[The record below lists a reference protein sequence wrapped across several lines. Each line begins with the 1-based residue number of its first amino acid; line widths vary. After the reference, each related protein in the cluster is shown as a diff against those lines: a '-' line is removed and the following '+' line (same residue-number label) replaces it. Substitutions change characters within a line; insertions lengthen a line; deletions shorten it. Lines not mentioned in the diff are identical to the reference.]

1 MGLKEQIPEDLKNAL
16 RNKKTLELSV
26 LRMLQAALKNKEIDN
41 KKEALTDE
49 IVISV
54 VGAEIKKRRDAVRE
68 FEKVNR
74 SDAADQ
80 EKAEIE
86 ILMKYM
92 PQQMSEDEIRDV
104 VKSAVEE
111 TQMSE
116 DEIRDVV
123 KSAVEETR
131 AESMK
136 DIGKVMKALM
146 PKVKGKADGSI
157 VNKIVKEMLEG

>member
-49 IVISV
+49 VVISV

-74 SDAADQ
+74 PAAADQ

-111 TQMSE
+111 T
-116 DEIRDVV
+116 
-123 KSAVEETR
+123 R

-146 PKVKGKADGSI
+146 PKLKGKADGSI

>member
-74 SDAADQ
+74 PDAADQ

-111 TQMSE
+111 TQ
-116 DEIRDVV
+116 
-123 KSAVEETR
+123 

-146 PKVKGKADGSI
+146 PKVKGKADGAI
-157 VNKIVKEMLEG
+157 VNKIVRELLEG

>member
-1 MGLKEQIPEDLKNAL
+1 MKMGLKEQIPEDLKNAL

-49 IVISV
+49 VVISV

-74 SDAADQ
+74 PDAADQ

-92 PQQMSEDEIRDV
+92 PQ
-104 VKSAVEE
+104 
-111 TQMSE
+111 QMSE

>member
-1 MGLKEQIPEDLKNAL
+1 M
-16 RNKKTLELSV
+16 
-26 LRMLQAALKNKEIDN
+26 
-41 KKEALTDE
+41 
-49 IVISV
+49 

-68 FEKVNR
+68 FEKANR
-74 SDAADQ
+74 PDAADQ

-111 TQMSE
+111 TQ
-116 DEIRDVV
+116 
-123 KSAVEETR
+123 

-136 DIGKVMKALM
+136 DIGKVMKALI

>member
-16 RNKKTLELSV
+16 RNKKSLELSV
-26 LRMLQAALKNKEIDN
+26 LRMLQAALKNREIDN
-41 KKEALTDE
+41 KKEALKDE
-49 IVISV
+49 DVISV
-54 VGAEIKKRRDAVRE
+54 VGAEIKKRRDAVKE

-74 SDAADQ
+74 PDAANL

-104 VKSAVEE
+104 VKNAVEE
-111 TQMSE
+111 TQ
-116 DEIRDVV
+116 
-123 KSAVEETR
+123 

-146 PKVKGKADGSI
+146 PKVKGKADGST
-157 VNKIVKEMLEG
+157 VNKIVREMLEG

>member
-1 MGLKEQIPEDLKNAL
+1 MKMGLKEQIPEDLKNAL

-49 IVISV
+49 IAISV

-74 SDAADQ
+74 PDAADQ

-111 TQMSE
+111 TQ
-116 DEIRDVV
+116 
-123 KSAVEETR
+123 

-146 PKVKGKADGSI
+146 PKVKGKADGAI
-157 VNKIVKEMLEG
+157 VNKIVRELLEG